1 MLLFFSKFVDM
12 PPRVR
17 SIWRY
22 EKVVGYMK
30 NQNFG
35 SFLEKM
41 FRQCTRLSFDTFCA
55 LIRVVGLSLE

>member
-12 PPRVR
+12 APRVR

-30 NQNFG
+30 NQLFG
-35 SFLEKM
+35 SFFGEYVSTMYKVK
-41 FRQCTRLSFDTFCA
+41 F
-55 LIRVVGLSLE
+55 